1 MAAGPRR
8 LGLGLAVLRGQIG
21 TRCLSIDES
30 HVVVVT
36 MCGNTHTVSA
46 ASPCYSGFDLPVLV
60 DVIVR
65 DNA

>member
-1 MAAGPRR
+1 MY
-8 LGLGLAVLRGQIG
+8 
-21 TRCLSIDES
+21 
-30 HVVVVT
+30 VVVVT
-36 MCGNTHTVSA
+36 MCANTHPVSA